1 MFTLAAHGYDLF
13 IYGLAVPELLNEPGR
28 EFTKHGAGYIGSLTL
43 IGMCVGLLVVGPLT
57 DRIGRRSLMMIGVA
71 WFSVGSLVSASA
83 TSPEF
88 LGAARVFTGIGL
100 GGVIPCTIAL
110 TSEFAPRNRRELYN
124 GVMLVG
130 SSLGAIVASLVGLR
144 LLPDYGARSST
155 EVAHK
160 PAPDWVARQRLR
172 RARRPHELNSATE
185 ATFCSSGK
193 PVLVPDLR
201 ET

>member
-28 EFTKHGAGYIGSLTL
+28 ELTKHGAGYIGSLTL

-57 DRIGRRSLMMIGVA
+57 DRIGRRNLMMIGVA

-88 LGAARVFTGIGL
+88 LGAARAFTGIGL
-100 GGVIPCTIAL
+100 GGVVPCTIAL

-144 LLPDYGARSST
+144 LLPDYGAPQQ
-155 EVAHK
+155 HGG
-160 PAPDWVARQRLR
+160 
-172 RARRPHELNSATE
+172 RAQAGAGLGCAAKAATC
-185 ATFCSSGK
+185 ASPSRTQ
-193 PVLVPDLR
+193 
-201 ET
+201 